1 MHTRNPDE
9 RRPPK
14 RYDDFDY
21 SSSPASS
28 SPTENSARE
37 KSNRVPRSSS
47 LQQQLRS
54 PTPPKRKPRR
64 SRNSYRGPVI
74 PFTPILSPTTFPKDH
89 QIHPDTAPDQ
99 ERTTSLSDSDEQEET
114 VHHPLGH
121 PTREDSQDLPS
132 MFSVPPNAATAG
144 PGPRQRPTITVDNTP
159 RHRAGANMQG
169 QGLGPNDNGPNNP
182 VYMRN
187 MELMEEWGGM
197 TEFDRLMESMKDS
210 DEDEPEGTVAQ
221 ELAQGVTEYDPPPSW
236 DDLPSALKLDV
247 GDTVNELCDADPETI
262 MNKLRLNN
270 MQKDELARLSMQ
282 RKQRQAEEDRNSKLL
297 KEHQREILLKGGSI
311 SSEENRDMMERTI
324 YRSTNEDNFIVATR
338 AEVDKAK
345 SYLRYCGFDP
355 SNLVW
360 LEPHTGAPALHDD
373 QDATMA
379 ARMGESSDSEE
390 GAGGSS
396 PRPALLATQARAP
409 PPHAYAESALPQDKD
424 AQEKD
429 KQSRIFSH
437 RRAKVSGLTH
447 AHSSPAVAHAVAH
460 AVATRSVP
468 ITSTHPK
475 AQRSGRPVPGPS
487 PHDRGRSVLR
497 TNNTPPGQKYN
508 PQPQLPLPSTAPFAS
523 SVTSRLPTK
532 LTTGAPM
539 NNNKHATIAH
549 GGDGQHKRKRS
560 FDGSSEDDAGRS
572 KARSAPTR
580 DYHVATP
587 AEPSTSATKKPKKSG
602 GSHEGLLLNNEA

>member
-1 MHTRNPDE
+1 MHTRKPDE

-14 RYDDFDY
+14 RFDDFDY

-74 PFTPILSPTTFPKDH
+74 PFTPILSSTTFPTGH
-89 QIHPDTAPDQ
+89 QTQPDTTPDQ
-99 ERTTSLSDSDEQEET
+99 EPIISLSDSDEQEET

-121 PTREDSQDLPS
+121 PRREDSQDLPN

-144 PGPRQRPTITVDNTP
+144 PGPRQRPTITVDNIP

-187 MELMEEWGGM
+187 MELMEGWGGM

-221 ELAQGVTEYDPPPSW
+221 KPAQGVTEYDPPPSW
-236 DDLPSALKLDV
+236 DDLPSSLKLDV

-262 MNKLRLNN
+262 MNKLRLNSL
-270 MQKDELARLSMQ
+270 QKEELARLSMQ
-282 RKQRQAEEDRNSKLL
+282 RKQRQAEEDQNGKLL
-297 KEHQREILLKGGSI
+297 KEHQLGILLKGGSI

-338 AEVDKAK
+338 AEVNNAK
-345 SYLRYCGFDP
+345 RYLQHCGFD
-355 SNLVW
+355 SSKLVW
-360 LEPHTGAPALHDD
+360 SEPHTGAPALYND

-379 ARMGESSDSEE
+379 APMGESSDSDSEE
-390 GAGGSS
+390 EPGGSS

-409 PPHAYAESALPQDKD
+409 PPHAYAESALLQDED

-429 KQSRIFSH
+429 KQARTFSH

-447 AHSSPAVAHAVAH
+447 AHSSPAVAHAA
-460 AVATRSVP
+460 ARAIASRTIP
-468 ITSTHPK
+468 IASTNPK
-475 AQRSGRPVPGPS
+475 AQQPGGPVPGPS

-497 TNNTPPGQKYN
+497 TNNLPPGRRYN
-508 PQPQLPLPSTAPFAS
+508 PQSQLPLPSTAPFAS
-523 SVTSRLPTK
+523 SAADRLPTK
-532 LTTGAPM
+532 LTPGAPTI
-539 NNNKHATIAH
+539 NNKYASKPQS
-549 GGDGQHKRKRS
+549 GDGRHKRKRS
-560 FDGSSEDDAGRS
+560 LDGSSEDDAGRS
-572 KARSAPTR
+572 KPRSVPTR

-587 AEPSTSATKKPKKSG
+587 AESSSD
-602 GSHEGLLLNNEA
+602 GSQEEGLRLDNGL